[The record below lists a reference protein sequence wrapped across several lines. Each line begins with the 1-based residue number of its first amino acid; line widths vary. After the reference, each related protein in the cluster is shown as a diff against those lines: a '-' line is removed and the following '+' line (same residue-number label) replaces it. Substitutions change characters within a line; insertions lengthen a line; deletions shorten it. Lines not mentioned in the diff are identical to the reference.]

1 MSVSRLRGQT
11 PRIVTLTAGAP
22 ACTPPFWE
30 LEDLLATGLDRSA
43 ALQVMAA
50 RRADLTLVGDAR
62 PGKAHPGLV
71 VRFKSP
77 I

>member
-11 PRIVTLTAGAP
+11 PTIVTPIAGAP
-22 ACTPPFWE
+22 ARTPPFWE

-50 RRADLTLVGDAR
+50 RRAELTLVDDAR
-62 PGKAHPGLV
+62 PGKTHPGLV
-71 VRFKSP
+71 ARFKPP